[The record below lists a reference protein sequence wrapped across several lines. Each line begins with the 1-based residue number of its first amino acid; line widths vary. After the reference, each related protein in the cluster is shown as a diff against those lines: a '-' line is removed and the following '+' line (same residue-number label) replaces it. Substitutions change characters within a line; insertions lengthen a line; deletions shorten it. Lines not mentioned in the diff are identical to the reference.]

1 VRKREKS
8 FAIQNKN
15 NEETEE
21 KDNLYSLM
29 NEV

>member
-8 FAIQNKN
+8 FAIQNNN